1 MAEVAQPGCLRAE
14 GELVTTTELRLGV
27 IGQIAIAVHDLEKC
41 VSFYRDA
48 LGLPFLFEVP
58 GMAFLDCGGV
68 RLMLSSIIEPG
79 FDHAGSTLYFRVA
92 DIDAAH
98 VALRDRGVAFIDAPH
113 RVADLGTHELW
124 MTFFRDPERTTHALM
139 EERRK
144 QG

>member
-1 MAEVAQPGCLRAE
+1 MAAS
-14 GELVTTTELRLGV
+14 ELRLGA

-41 VSFYRDA
+41 LAFYRDA

-68 RLMLSSIIEPG
+68 RLMLSSRIEPG
-79 FDHAGSTLYFRVA
+79 FDHPGSTLYFRVA
-92 DIDAAH
+92 DIGAAH
-98 VALRDRGVAFIDAPH
+98 AALSDRGVAFVDAPH

-139 EERRK
+139 EERAK
-144 QG
+144 G